1 MVVNM
6 LELAVEKVYRRI
18 RVEAYTPIAK
28 PANGSVQKSKVLL
41 KLAPITYRNNGK
53 EHRVEAYLI
62 KGLKGLLRH
71 AAMECARSKGLEV
84 CHTSDKTEDKQGNK
98 LIPEGFHPLGSCYPQ
113 NECILH
119 RIFGSMHVP
128 SKIRVWANPVAN
140 IKHEEYEVSSP
151 VNKMQVA
158 TENRIAL
165 SYGGTAIQDFRE
177 SYISGDFTFFIDITK
192 LGEEEVQFL
201 LESLLY
207 VEGMGGGVNSG
218 YGRIILRKIAVEE
231 VKEIRRLI
239 PNGNG
244 YDVKYEERV
253 RALV

>member
-1 MVVNM
+1 M

-28 PANGSVQKSKVLL
+28 PANSTVQKSKVLL

-53 EHRVEAYLI
+53 EHRVESYLI

-98 LIPEGFHPLGSCYPQ
+98 LIPEGFHPLGSCYPL

-119 RIFGSMHVP
+119 RIFGSMHAQ
-128 SKIRVWANPVAN
+128 SKIRVWAYPVAN
-140 IKHEEYEVSSP
+140 IKHEQYEVDNP
-151 VNKMQVA
+151 VNRMHVA

-165 SYGGTAIQDFRE
+165 SYGGIPIQDFRE
-177 SYISGDFTFFIDITK
+177 VYISGDFTFFIDITK
-192 LGEEEVQFL
+192 LCEEEVQFL

-207 VEGMGGGVNSG
+207 VESMGGGVNSG

-244 YDVKYEERV
+244 YDVKYEEKV